1 LSGQWH
7 YSSSNGL
14 ARISTAMTV
23 AWHEAAQPERAR
35 YLRRAVAL
43 LLIIWA
49 IAALTQL
56 VWLFLPQAK
65 TAPVA
70 NNVILNPLQGRSA
83 DTVAVPIDIE
93 AMLSWNLL
101 GVAAEGDPAVLVVEA
116 VVASDR
122 DGIED
127 GARETRLDLKLRGV
141 IASTEDGLGHA
152 IVEHRSKQ
160 EVYMVGDTMP
170 TGAKV
175 LLAKVMPQGVVLD
188 NNGTYELLRL
198 FEGSDLPG
206 QVVSQAA
213 PVRPEPTGQATP
225 SSRSAGVLAQSFR
238 DKLYENP
245 QSLAAVLTVTAV
257 RENNA
262 LQGYRVSPG
271 KNSEQFSQL
280 GFKAGDV
287 ITGVNGIS
295 LDNPANTMRLYQ
307 VMRTADEAVFDLLRD
322 GESHSFSV
330 SLNEAADG
338 G

>member
-1 LSGQWH
+1 M
-7 YSSSNGL
+7 N
-14 ARISTAMTV
+14 V

-49 IAALTQL
+49 IAALTEL
-56 VWLFLPQAK
+56 VWLFLPQSK

-101 GVAAEGDPAVLVVEA
+101 GVAAEGDPAVVVVET

-152 IVEHRSKQ
+152 VVEHRSKQ

-213 PVRPEPTGQATP
+213 PVNPESTGQVRRRATGQAPP

-245 QSLAAVLTVTAV
+245 QSLSAVLTVTAV

-307 VMRTADEAVFDLLRD
+307 VMRTADEAVFDLQRD